1 MLQIYCVEKT
11 ETILV
16 TGGAGFIGSNLCSHL
31 ISEGYLVRCL
41 DNLLTGKVENIN
53 HLLNHPNFSFMEGDI
68 RDFSVCQTVMNGVD
82 KVLHQAALG
91 SVPRSIENPIPTNE
105 INCQGFLNVIT
116 SAKDAGVK
124 RFIYAS
130 SSSVYGD
137 SAASPKS
144 EENLGKPLSP
154 YAVSKLT
161 NELYGRIFYALYG
174 TETIGL
180 RYFNVF
186 GLNQDPK
193 GQYAA
198 AIPKFIQLLKE
209 GKSPVVFGDGNQTRD
224 FTYVKNVVNANMLA
238 LRTDNKV
245 CFGKMYNV
253 ACGNSQTVNQV
264 IALIKKELTACGF
277 DCSKIVTE
285 YRNVRTG
292 DILNSLASIDSII
305 RDLNYQP
312 TYSFDQGIAEYVRQT
327 C

>member
-1 MLQIYCVEKT
+1 MEKT

-16 TGGAGFIGSNLCSHL
+16 TGGAGFIGSNLCNHL
-31 ISEGYLVRCL
+31 ISEGYRVRCL
-41 DNLLTGKVENIN
+41 DNLLTGKRENIK
-53 HLLNHPNFSFMEGDI
+53 HLLDHPFFSFIEGDI
-68 RDFSVCQTVMNGVD
+68 RDFSICKTVMKDVD

-116 SAKDAGVK
+116 AAKEEGVK

-137 SAASPKS
+137 SSASPKS

-161 NELYGRIFYALYG
+161 NELYGRIFHTLYG

-186 GLNQDPK
+186 GLNQDPN

-198 AIPKFIQLLKE
+198 AIPKFIHLLKE

-238 LRTDNKV
+238 LHTENKS
-245 CFGKMYNV
+245 CYGKMYNV
-253 ACGNSQTVNQV
+253 ACGYSQTVNQV
-264 IALIKKELTACGF
+264 IAQIKNVLTSCGYDF
-277 DCSKIVTE
+277 SAVQTE
-285 YRNVRTG
+285 YRDERKG
-292 DILNSLASIDSII
+292 DILNSLASIDSI
-305 RDLNYQP
+305 RHDLNYKP
-312 TYSFDQGIAEYVRQT
+312 IYTFDQGIAEYIRQT